1 MDTGNNPQHQ
11 PANKLVT
18 WLQGHLEDWR
28 DSRDDNYLDNWKEY
42 EALWR
47 GQWRAED
54 RLRESERSRIVSPVL
69 QEAIENHA
77 SEIEEGVFGNGDDL
91 FSIDDDYMD
100 KDAKDIDYMQSYMK
114 DCFKQTG
121 LRSAVGEV
129 ILLASIYGTG
139 IGEVV
144 VAKEKEMIPATEPMT
159 EVDAVAIG
167 TKSKDKV
174 KVLLNPISPQN
185 FLIDPNANG
194 IKDAMGCAV
203 EEFVSAHL
211 VAQNMEDGVYL
222 KKDLMNH
229 APNESDLE
237 ETWID
242 EEYDQDKVK
251 IVRYYGLVPEKLLEN
266 PETGEVYEGD
276 SDILEEYGNL
286 VEAIVVVGNDSVL
299 LKAEAN
305 PYMLKDRPIVAY
317 QDDTVPKRFWGRGI
331 AEKGY
336 NMQRAIDAQ
345 LRAHLDS
352 LALTTAPM
360 MGMDA
365 TRLPR
370 GAKFEVRPGKTI
382 LTNGDPREVLQPFQF
397 GQTDAS
403 NLETAAMFQK
413 MLLQATNT
421 MSTQDDVKAAAGG
434 DLSVALAT
442 VLKKNKRTLVNFQ
455 DNFLVPFIT
464 KVAHRFMQFAPEE
477 FPVADYKFIANSS
490 LGNLAKEVEQ
500 LQYLNLLKTLG
511 PNSPITPILL
521 EGVIQNSSMENRAEM
536 TEALQQGTE
545 AQKKQQAQVSQIQ
558 MGQAQAE
565 IGLNQAEAQ
574 ENMAQAQ
581 KAQMEAQMMPK
592 EVQAKLMTSLANN
605 LPSEAEEA
613 EMEFKRR
620 KEVAEIMLK
629 QEALNIKKQDMIDN
643 REIVE
648 MQMKQKPVD
657 KVKLK
662 QA

>member
-1 MDTGNNPQHQ
+1 MDSRNNPQGVGTSS
-11 PANKLVT
+11 PLVT
-18 WLQGHLEDWR
+18 WLAGHLDAWR
-28 DSRDDNYLDNWKEY
+28 ELRNENHLNMWKEY

-47 GQWRAED
+47 GEWRAED

-77 SEIEEGVFGNGDDL
+77 SEVEEGVFGNGDDL
-91 FSIDDDYMD
+91 FSIDDDFMD
-100 KDAKDIDYMQSYMK
+100 KDAKDIDYMQQYMK
-114 DCFKQTG
+114 QCFKQTG

-144 VAKEKEMIPATEPMT
+144 VEQTKDTIPATEVMD
-159 EVDAVAIG
+159 EVESVAIG

-174 KVLLNPISPQN
+174 NVLLNPISPQN
-185 FLIDPNANG
+185 FLIDPNATC
-194 IKDAMGCAV
+194 IKDAMGCAI

-211 VAQNMEDGVYL
+211 VARNMEEGIY
-222 KKDLMNH
+222 KKSDLGGT
-229 APNESDLE
+229 APPDYALE
-237 ETWID
+237 ETWVD
-242 EEYDQDKVK
+242 EEYDQDRVK
-251 IVRYYGLVPEKLLEN
+251 IVRYYGLVPEKLLN
-266 PETGEVYEGD
+266 DPVSGSVYENTG
-276 SDILEEYGNL
+276 DILEEYGNL
-286 VEAIVVVGNDSVL
+286 VEAIVVIGNDNVL

-331 AEKGY
+331 GEKGY
-336 NMQRAIDAQ
+336 QMQRAIDAQ

-397 GQTDAS
+397 GQTDKS
-403 NLETAAMFQK
+403 NLETAAAFQK

-421 MSTQDDVKAAAGG
+421 MSTQDDVRQASGG

-477 FPVADYKFIANSS
+477 FPVADYKFVANSS

-500 LQYLNLLKTLG
+500 VQYLNLLKTLG
-511 PNSPITPILL
+511 PNSPIVPVLL
-521 EGVIQNSSMENRAEM
+521 EGIINNSSMENRASLIE
-536 TEALQQGTE
+536 TLQQGAE
-545 AQKKQQAQVSQIQ
+545 AQKQQQAQVAQVQ
-558 MGQAQAE
+558 QAQAQAE
-565 IGLNQAEAQ
+565 IALNNAEAQ
-574 ENMAQAQ
+574 ENMAHAQ
-581 KAQMEAQMMPK
+581 KYQVEAQLAPQ
-592 EVQAKLMTSLANN
+592 EIQAKVMASLTTN
-605 LPSEAEEA
+605 LPSEAD
-613 EMEFKRR
+613 EMAAAFKRR
-620 KEVAEIMLK
+620 KETAELMLK
-629 QEALNIKKQDMIDN
+629 QSELEIKKQDMIDN
-643 REIVE
+643 KEIVK
-648 MQMKQKPVD
+648 MQMQ
-657 KVKLK
+657 VKK

>member
-1 MDTGNNPQHQ
+1 MADNKYTPT
-11 PANKLVT
+11 NKLVT
-18 WLQGHLEDWR
+18 WLAGHLEDWR
-28 DSRDDNYLDNWKEY
+28 DSRNDNYLNNWMEY

-47 GQWRAED
+47 GEWRAED

-91 FSIDDDYMD
+91 FTIDDDYMD
-100 KDAKDIDYMQSYMK
+100 KNAKDIDYMQSYMK

-144 VAKEKEMIPATEPMT
+144 VAQEKEVIPATEAMN

-211 VAQNMEDGVYL
+211 VAKNMEDGVYMEA
-222 KKDLMNH
+222 DLNGT
-229 APNESDLE
+229 APEETELE
-237 ETWID
+237 ESWID
-242 EEYDQDKVK
+242 EDYDQDKVK
-251 IVRYYGLVPEKLLEN
+251 IVRYYGLVPEKLLDN
-266 PETGEVYEGD
+266 PENGESYEGTG
-276 SDILEEYGNL
+276 DILEEYGNL
-286 VEAIVVVGNDSVL
+286 VEAIVVIGNDNVL
-299 LKAEAN
+299 LKAERS
-305 PYMLKDRPIVAY
+305 PYMMKDRPIVAY

-360 MGMDA
+360 MGIDA

-370 GAKFEVRPGKTI
+370 GAKFEIRPGKSI

-397 GQTDAS
+397 GQTDSS

-477 FPVADYKFIANSS
+477 FPVADYKFVANSS

-511 PNSPITPILL
+511 PNSPVVPLLL
-521 EGVIQNSSMENRAEM
+521 EGIVNNSSMENRAEIIA
-536 TEALQQGTE
+536 ALKEGAQAQQQQ
-545 AQKKQQAQVSQIQ
+545 AQQQAQMQQAQVQSGIQ
-558 MGQAQAE
+558 LQGS
-565 IGLNQAEAQ
+565 EAQ
-574 ENMAQAQ
+574 SNMAKAQ
-581 KAQMEAQMMPK
+581 KDQVDAQMMPK
-592 EVQAKLMTSLANN
+592 EIQAKLMTALATN
-605 LPSEAEEA
+605 LPSEADEKEA
-613 EMEFKRR
+613 EFKRR
-620 KEVAEIMLK
+620 EATAKLMLRQEEINLK
-629 QEALNIKKQDMIDN
+629 KMDMQDN
-643 REIVE
+643 KEIVK
-648 MQMKQKPVD
+648 MQMQK
-657 KVKLK
+657 
-662 QA
+662 

>member
-1 MDTGNNPQHQ
+1 MDLGNNPQIG
-11 PANKLVT
+11 PNKLVS
-18 WLQGHLEDWR
+18 WLTGHLMDWR
-28 DSRDDNYLDNWKEY
+28 DSRDNNYLETWKEY

-47 GQWRAED
+47 GEWRAED
-54 RLRESERSRIVSPVL
+54 RLRESERSRIVSPIL

-77 SEIEEGVFGNGDDL
+77 SEIEEGVFGNGDSL
-91 FSIDDDYMD
+91 FSIDDDFMD

-114 DCFKQTG
+114 QSFKQTG
-121 LRSAVGEV
+121 LRKAVGDI
-129 ILLASIYGTG
+129 ILLSSIHGTG

-144 VAKEKEMIPATEPMT
+144 VRKEKDLIPATEVMK
-159 EVDAVAIG
+159 EVDSVAIG

-174 KVLLNPISPQN
+174 TVTLNPISPQN
-185 FLIDPNANG
+185 FLIDPNATTVQ
-194 IKDAMGCAV
+194 DAMGCAI
-203 EEFVSAHL
+203 EEFVSAHH
-211 VAQNMEDGVYL
+211 VAKNMEDGVYL
-222 KKDLMNH
+222 KADLGGT
-229 APNESDLE
+229 AVDEADLDES
-237 ETWID
+237 WID
-242 EEYDQDKVK
+242 EDYDQDKVK
-251 IVRYYGLVPEKLLEN
+251 IVRYYGLVPEKLLDSPEN
-266 PETGEVYEGD
+266 GEVYSGTG
-276 SDILEEYGNL
+276 DILEEYGNL
-286 VEAIVVVGNDSVL
+286 VEAIVVIGNDNVL

-317 QDDTVPKRFWGRGI
+317 QDDTVPKRFWGRGV

-403 NLETAAMFQK
+403 NLETAKAFQT

-421 MSTQDDVKAAAGG
+421 MNTQDDVKQSAGG
-434 DLSVALAT
+434 ELSVALAT

-477 FPVADYKFIANSS
+477 FPVADYKFVANSS

-500 LQYLNLLKTLG
+500 IQFLNLLKTLG
-511 PNSPITPILL
+511 PNSPIVPILL
-521 EGVIQNSSMENRAEM
+521 EGVIENSSIENRATLIE
-536 TEALQQGTE
+536 TLRKGKE
-545 AQKKQQAQVSQIQ
+545 AQDKQQAQTTQMQ
-558 MGQAQAE
+558 MGQVQAE
-565 IGLNQAEAQ
+565 IALNNSEAQ

-581 KAQMEAQMMPK
+581 KYQVDAQLAPQEI
-592 EVQAKLMTSLANN
+592 QAKLMSALATN
-605 LPSEAEEA
+605 LPSESDEREA
-613 EMEFKRR
+613 EFKRR
-620 KEVAEIMLK
+620 KETAEIMLK
-629 QEALNIKKQDMIDN
+629 KAELDIKRQDMIDN
-643 REIVE
+643 KEIVKLQ
-648 MQMKQKPVD
+648 MQQKQR
-657 KVKLK
+657 
-662 QA
+662 A

>member
-1 MDTGNNPQHQ
+1 MMENTHPQNAG
-11 PANKLVT
+11 PNKLVS
-18 WLQGHLEDWR
+18 WLNGHLMDWR
-28 DSRDDNYLDNWKEY
+28 DHRDDNYLEAWKEY

-54 RLRESERSRIVSPVL
+54 RLRESERSRLVSPIL
-69 QEAIENHA
+69 QEAIENHS

-91 FSIDDDYMD
+91 FSIDDDFMD
-100 KDAKDIDYMQSYMK
+100 KNAKDIDYMQQYMK
-114 DCFKQTG
+114 QCFKQTG
-121 LRSAVGEV
+121 LRSLVGES

-144 VAKEKEMIPATEPMT
+144 VTQEKERIPATEVME
-159 EVDAVAIG
+159 EVDSVAIG
-167 TKSKDKV
+167 TKSKNKV
-174 KVLLNPISPQN
+174 KVVLNPISPQN
-185 FLIDPNANG
+185 FLIDPNAVS
-194 IKDAMGCAV
+194 IDDAMGCAI
-203 EEFVSAHL
+203 EEFVSAHH
-211 VAQNMEDGVYL
+211 VAKNMEDGVYF
-222 KKDLMNH
+222 KADLGGQ
-229 APNESDLE
+229 APGEVDLE

-251 IVRYYGLVPEKLLEN
+251 IVRYYGLVPEKLLDN
-266 PETGEVYEGD
+266 PENGEVYEGTG
-276 SDILEEYGNL
+276 DILEEYGNL
-286 VEAIVVVGNDSVL
+286 VEAIVVIGNDNVL
-299 LKAEAN
+299 LKAEPN
-305 PYMLKDRPIVAY
+305 PYMMKDRPIVAY

-397 GQTDAS
+397 GQTDSS
-403 NLETAAMFQK
+403 NLETANMFQT
-413 MLLQATNT
+413 MLLKATNT
-421 MSTQDDVKAAAGG
+421 MSTQDDVKQASGG

-455 DNFLVPFIT
+455 DNFLIPFIT
-464 KVAHRFMQFAPEE
+464 KVAHRFMQFAPEQ
-477 FPVADYKFIANSS
+477 FPVADYKFVANSS

-511 PNSPITPILL
+511 PNSPVVPILL
-521 EGVIQNSSMENRAEM
+521 EGIINNSSLEDRASMIEM
-536 TEALQQGTE
+536 LKNGAEQSKQ
-545 AQKKQQAQVSQIQ
+545 QQAQVSQIQ

-565 IGLNQAEAQ
+565 INLNNAEAQ
-574 ENMAQAQ
+574 ENMAQA
-581 KAQMEAQMMPK
+581 KKYAVEAELAPQ
-592 EVQAKLMTSLANN
+592 EIQAKLMTALASN
-605 LPSEAEEA
+605 LPSEADERA
-613 EMEFKRR
+613 AEFKRR
-620 KEVAEIMLK
+620 KETAELMLK
-629 QEALNIKKQDMIDN
+629 QQDIKIKQQDMKDN
-643 REIVE
+643 KDIVKLQ
-648 MQMKQKPVD
+648 MQQKQK
-657 KVKLK
+657 
-662 QA
+662 A